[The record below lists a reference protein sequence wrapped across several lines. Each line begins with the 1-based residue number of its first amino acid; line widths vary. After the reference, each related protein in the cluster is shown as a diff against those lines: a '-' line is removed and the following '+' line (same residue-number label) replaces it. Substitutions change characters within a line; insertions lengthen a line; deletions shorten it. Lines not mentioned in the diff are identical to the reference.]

1 MGRKHSGNKAGV
13 KRMISPQLFPFTLA
27 FLDLCAAV
35 VYLAHADYRH
45 TVYWLAA
52 MTLTIT
58 VTLK

>member
-1 MGRKHSGNKAGV
+1 M
-13 KRMISPQLFPFTLA
+13 SPKLFPFTLA

-35 VYLAHADYRH
+35 VYLYHGDIKH

-58 VTLK
+58 VTI